1 MFAHDMFTP
10 RQDVMT
16 ICLTLSYFFAR
27 NNHSMAQNNDPMPSA
42 QAERTQGN
50 PPGTMS
56 IESYILQVQNFLSST
71 AHQLTEFRQS
81 QSALEARVISLQN
94 EINRPDER
102 QGEPSFVVKPFT

>member
-1 MFAHDMFTP
+1 MFAHAMFTS

-50 PPGTMS
+50 PPGTIS
-56 IESYILQVQNFLSST
+56 IDAY
-71 AHQLTEFRQS
+71 
-81 QSALEARVISLQN
+81 ISLVQPR
-94 EINRPDER
+94 I
-102 QGEPSFVVKPFT
+102 S

>member
-1 MFAHDMFTP
+1 
-10 RQDVMT
+10 
-16 ICLTLSYFFAR
+16 
-27 NNHSMAQNNDPMPSA
+27 MAQNNDPMPSA

-50 PPGTMS
+50 PPGPMS

-81 QSALEARVISLQN
+81 ESALEARVISLQN

-102 QGEPSFVVKPFT
+102 QGEPSFVVKGKSMRMETLL

>member
-1 MFAHDMFTP
+1 MFAHDMFTS

-27 NNHSMAQNNDPMPSA
+27 NNHSMAQNNDLMSSA
-42 QAERTQGN
+42 QPERSQGN
-50 PPGTMS
+50 PERTLGTMS

-71 AHQLTEFRQS
+71 AHQLTEFWQS

-102 QGEPSFVVKPFT
+102 